1 MRKFSLHLGFAVLAI
16 SISAWG
22 AEGLTAL
29 RSPYGPTETMNR
41 LAAIVE
47 QKGMTVLGRI
57 DHSAR
62 AVKVGMSL
70 RPTEVLIFG
79 NPRVG
84 TAFMQCAQTVG
95 IDLPMKA
102 LVWED
107 ASGQVWLGYND
118 ISFIAKRHEAS
129 ECPVIENLT
138 KALAGFA
145 KSAVAQ

>member
-29 RSPYGPTETMNR
+29 RSPYGPTETMDR
-41 LAAIVE
+41 LVAIVE
-47 QKGMTVLGRI
+47 QQGMTVLARV
-57 DHSAR
+57 DHSAG

-70 RPTEVLIFG
+70 RPTEVPIFG

-102 LVWED
+102 HDVL
-107 ASGQVWLGYND
+107 
-118 ISFIAKRHEAS
+118 
-129 ECPVIENLT
+129 IERRIVGPAPL
-138 KALAGFA
+138 L
-145 KSAVAQ
+145 S